1 MKAIQFL
8 GMTAFMAAMLTGC
21 SNDSELAHSNFP
33 DDNII
38 RVTAGVNGAI
48 TRAETLGT
56 ELNSDFKFSLTV
68 INKAPLKEGE
78 NSNKYTYGNR
88 IFKKETGTEWSCDKI
103 LLWQDAKTPVDV
115 AALAPASSSDTFYDS
130 YDFWDEKITP
140 MEYSI
145 TADQNPQKPEND
157 LLYYYKSNLV
167 PKDALNSSGKLDIQ
181 FNHAFSMIDIN
192 VTLGTEY
199 SQQENPIKEVIVGG
213 SKLKATIDVANSE
226 GKGVAYAST
235 PGETSTT
242 GENPETDIITTPG
255 TFTKATTDEEK
266 SKAAYSCI
274 LIPQKID
281 ANKFKVT
288 LKTSSKTYVWTSPS
302 AITLE
307 SGHKYTLELKMG
319 KDKLTAQK
327 GNISAGSW
335 TEGTESDSTLGTK

>member
-38 RVTAGVNGAI
+38 RVTAGVNGAV

-56 ELNSDFKFSLTV
+56 ELNSDFRLTV
-68 INKAPLKEGE
+68 VNEG
-78 NSNKYTYGNR
+78 SDKYTYGNK
-88 IFKKETGTEWSCDKI
+88 IFKKTDSEWSCSDI
-103 LLWQDAKTPVDV
+103 LLWQDAETPVAV
-115 AALAPASSSDTFYDS
+115 AALAPVINSW
-130 YDFWDEKITP
+130 DFNNIYNNQDKFQIF
-140 MEYSI
+140 EYVISEN
-145 TADQNPQKPEND
+145 QNPQEPGND
-157 LLYYYKSNLV
+157 LLYYYESNLV
-167 PKDALNSSGKLDIQ
+167 PGEALKGGKLNIQ
-181 FNHAFSMIDIN
+181 FNHAFSMIDII

-199 SQQENPIKEVIVGG
+199 SKKDNPINEVIVGG
-213 SKLKATIDVANSE
+213 SKIRATLDITNS
-226 GKGVAYAST
+226 KGVAYAST
-235 PGETSTT
+235 MGT
-242 GENPETDIITTPG
+242 NPETDIITKPG
-255 TFTKATTDEEK
+255 TFTMAQTDLEN

-274 LIPQKID
+274 LIPQTID

-288 LKTSSKTYVWTSPS
+288 LKTSSKTYVWTSPD

-307 SGHKYTLELKMG
+307 IGHRYTLNLTMG

-335 TEGTESDSTLGTK
+335 KEGTAPDSSLGTK

>member
-38 RVTAGVNGAI
+38 RVTAGVNGAV
-48 TRAETLGT
+48 TRTETLGT

-68 INKAPLKEGE
+68 VNKDTE
-78 NSNKYTYGNR
+78 NEYNYKYTHENR
-88 IFKKETGTEWSCDKI
+88 IFQKIGTEWICNTI
-103 LLWQDAKTPVDV
+103 LLWQDAETPVDV
-115 AALAPASSSDTFYDS
+115 AALAPVTDDDMIFFGILNNKNQFQTLPYN
-130 YDFWDEKITP
+130 
-140 MEYSI
+140 I
-145 TADQNPQKPEND
+145 TADQKTQKPEND
-157 LLYYYKSNLV
+157 LLYYYKSDLV
-167 PKDALNSSGKLDIQ
+167 PGTALNSDGKLDIQ
-181 FNHAFSMIDIN
+181 FNHAFSMIDII

-213 SKLKATIDVANSE
+213 SKLTATIDVANSE

-235 PGETSTT
+235 E

-255 TFTKATTDEEK
+255 TFTKATTDEEN
-266 SKAAYSCI
+266 SEAAYSCI
-274 LIPQKID
+274 LIPQTID

-307 SGHKYTLELKMG
+307 TGHRYTLALTMG
-319 KDKLTAQK
+319 RDKLTAQK
-327 GNISAGSW
+327 GNISAVSW
-335 TEGTESDSTLGTK
+335 TEGTDPGSTLGTK

>member
-38 RVTAGVNGAI
+38 RVTAGVNGAV

-56 ELNSDFKFSLTV
+56 ELNSNFSLTV
-68 INKAPLKEGE
+68 INKAPLNEGE
-78 NSNKYTYGNR
+78 HSNKYTYGNR
-88 IFKKETGTEWSCDKI
+88 FFKKTGTEWICSDI
-103 LLWQDAKTPVDV
+103 LLWQDAETKVDV
-115 AALAPASSSDTFYDS
+115 AALAPAIDNTTFYDS
-130 YDFWDEKITP
+130 YNFWDEKITT

-145 TADQNPQKPEND
+145 TADQKTRKPEND
-157 LLYYYKSNLV
+157 LLYYYKSDLV
-167 PKDALNSSGKLDIQ
+167 PKEALNASGKLDIQ
-181 FNHAFSMIDIN
+181 FNHAFSMIDII

-199 SQQENPIKEVIVGG
+199 SQKDNPISEVIVGG
-213 SKLKATIDVANSE
+213 SKLKATIDVANSK

-235 PGETSTT
+235 PGE
-242 GENPETDIITTPG
+242 NPEANVFPTPG
-255 TFTKATTDEEK
+255 TFTKATTDEEN

-274 LIPQKID
+274 LIPQNIE

-288 LKTSSKTYVWTSPS
+288 LKTSSKTYVWTSPD

-307 SGHKYTLELKMG
+307 TGHRYTLNLRMG

-335 TEGTESDSTLGTK
+335 TEGTDSGGTLGTK

>member
-21 SNDSELAHSNFP
+21 SNDSDLAHSNFP

-38 RVTAGVNGAI
+38 RVTAGVNGAV

-56 ELNSDFKFSLTV
+56 ELNSDYKFSLTV
-68 INKAPLKEGE
+68 VNKDTE
-78 NSNKYTYGNR
+78 NEYNYKYTHENK
-88 IFKKETGTEWSCDKI
+88 IFQKIGTEWICNTI
-103 LLWQDAKTPVDV
+103 LLWQDAETPVDV
-115 AALAPASSSDTFYDS
+115 AALAPVTNKDWIFLGILGNQNQFQTL
-130 YDFWDEKITP
+130 
-140 MEYSI
+140 EYEI
-145 TADQNPQKPEND
+145 TADQKTQKPEND

-167 PKDALNSSGKLDIQ
+167 PGTELKDGKLDIQ

-213 SKLKATIDVANSE
+213 SKLKATIDVTNSE
-226 GKGVAYAST
+226 GVAYPST
-235 PGETSTT
+235 M
-242 GENPETDIITTPG
+242 GENPETDITTIPVK
-255 TFTKATTDEEK
+255 FNKATTDQEN
-266 SKAAYSCI
+266 STAVSSCI
-274 LIPQKID
+274 LIPQTIE

-288 LKTSSKTYVWTSPS
+288 LKTTSKTYVWTSPS
-302 AITLE
+302 AITLQT
-307 SGHKYTLELKMG
+307 GHKYTLELKMG

-335 TEGTESDSTLGTK
+335 TEGTAPDSTLGTK

>member
-21 SNDSELAHSNFP
+21 SNDSDLAHSNFP

-38 RVTAGVNGAI
+38 RVTAGVNGAV
-48 TRAETLGT
+48 TRADPMGT

-68 INKAPLKEGE
+68 VNKDTE
-78 NSNKYTYGNR
+78 NEYNYKYTHENK
-88 IFKKETGTEWSCDKI
+88 IFQKIGTEWICNTI
-103 LLWQDAKTPVDV
+103 LLWQDAETPVDV
-115 AALAPASSSDTFYDS
+115 AALAPVIDKDWIFLGILGNQNQFRTL
-130 YDFWDEKITP
+130 
-140 MEYSI
+140 EYEI
-145 TADQNPQKPEND
+145 TADQKTQKPEND

-167 PKDALNSSGKLDIQ
+167 PGTELKDGKLDIQ
-181 FNHAFSMIDIN
+181 FNHAFSMIDII

-226 GKGVAYAST
+226 GNVAYAST
-235 PGETSTT
+235 E

-274 LIPQKID
+274 LIPQTID

-307 SGHKYTLELKMG
+307 TGHKYTLALTMG

-327 GNISAGSW
+327 GNISAVSW
-335 TEGTESDSTLGTK
+335 TEGTGSDSTLGTK

>member
-38 RVTAGVNGAI
+38 RVTAGVNGAV

-56 ELNSDFKFSLTV
+56 ELNSNFSLTV
-68 INKAPLKEGE
+68 VNEGT
-78 NSNKYTYGNR
+78 NKYTYINK
-88 IFKKETGTEWSCDKI
+88 IFEKTGTEWSSDEI
-103 LLWQDAKTPVDV
+103 LLWQDAETPVAV
-115 AALAPASSSDTFYDS
+115 AALAPVIDS
-130 YDFWDEKITP
+130 WEFNNIYSNQDKFKT
-140 MEYSI
+140 MECSI
-145 TADQNPQKPEND
+145 IENQNPHKLEND
-157 LLYYYKSNLV
+157 LLYYYKSDLV
-167 PKDALNSSGKLDIQ
+167 PGTELKDGKLNIQ
-181 FNHAFSMIDIN
+181 FNHAFSMIDII

-199 SQQENPIKEVIVGG
+199 SKKEENPINEVIVGG
-213 SKLKATIDVANSE
+213 SKKWATLDITNSNS
-226 GKGVAYAST
+226 KGVAYAS
-235 PGETSTT
+235 PEP
-242 GENPETDIITTPG
+242 NPETDIITTPG

-274 LIPQKID
+274 LIPQKIE

-288 LKTSSKTYVWTSPS
+288 LKTSSKTYVWTSPD

-307 SGHKYTLELKMG
+307 TGHRYTLDLTMG
-319 KDKLTAQK
+319 KDVVTAQK

-335 TEGTESDSTLGTK
+335 TEGTDSGSTLGTK

>member
-21 SNDSELAHSNFP
+21 SNDSDLAHSNFP

-38 RVTAGVNGAI
+38 RVTAGVNGAV
-48 TRAETLGT
+48 TRADQLGT
-56 ELNSDFKFSLTV
+56 ELNSNFSLTV
-68 INKAPLKEGE
+68 INKAPLNEGE
-78 NSNKYTYGNR
+78 RSNKYTYGNR
-88 IFKKETGTEWSCDKI
+88 FFKKTGTEWICNDI
-103 LLWQDAKTPVDV
+103 LLWQDAETRVDV

-235 PGETSTT
+235 PRETSTT
-242 GENPETDIITTPG
+242 GENPETDITTTPG

-274 LIPQKID
+274 LIPQTIE

-307 SGHKYTLELKMG
+307 TGHRYTLDLKMG

-335 TEGTESDSTLGTK
+335 TEGTAPDSTLGTK

>member
-33 DDNII
+33 ADNII
-38 RVTAGVNGAI
+38 RVTAGVNGAV

-56 ELNSDFKFSLTV
+56 ELNSNFSLTV

-78 NSNKYTYGNR
+78 HSNKYTYGNR
-88 IFKKETGTEWSCDKI
+88 IFKKTDSKWICSTI
-103 LLWQDAKTPVDV
+103 LLWQDAETKVDV
-115 AALAPASSSDTFYDS
+115 AALAPAIDDMTFRDS
-130 YDFWDEKITP
+130 YDFWNEKITT

-145 TADQNPQKPEND
+145 TADQKTQSEAND

-167 PKDALNSSGKLDIQ
+167 PKNELNTDGKLDIQ
-181 FNHAFSMIDIN
+181 FNHAFSMIDII

-199 SQQENPIKEVIVGG
+199 SNKENPINEVIVGG

-226 GKGVAYAST
+226 GYGVAYPSES
-235 PGETSTT
+235 GN
-242 GENPETDIITTPG
+242 NPETDITTIPV
-255 TFTKATTDEEK
+255 TFNKATTDQEN
-266 SKAAYSCI
+266 STAVSSCI
-274 LIPQKID
+274 LIPQTID

-307 SGHKYTLELKMG
+307 TGHRYTLNLTMG
-319 KDKLTAQK
+319 KDVVTAQK

-335 TEGTESDSTLGTK
+335 TEGTDSGGTLGTK

>member
-38 RVTAGVNGAI
+38 RVTAGVNGAV

-68 INKAPLKEGE
+68 VNENEGT
-78 NSNKYTYGNR
+78 NKYTYRNK
-88 IFKKETGTEWSCDKI
+88 IFQKTGTEWRCSDI
-103 LLWQDAKTPVDV
+103 LLWQDAETPVHV
-115 AALAPASSSDTFYDS
+115 AALAPVIDS
-130 YDFWDEKITP
+130 WEFNNIYSNQDKFKI
-140 MEYSI
+140 MEYVISEN
-145 TADQNPQKPEND
+145 QNPQKPAND
-157 LLYYYKSNLV
+157 LLYYYKSDLV
-167 PKDALNSSGKLDIQ
+167 PGTELKDGKLNIQ
-181 FNHAFSMIDIN
+181 FNHAFSMIDII

-199 SQQENPIKEVIVGG
+199 SKKDNPINEVIVGG
-213 SKLKATIDVANSE
+213 SKIRAALDITNS
-226 GKGVAYAST
+226 KGVAYAST
-235 PGETSTT
+235 MGT
-242 GENPETDIITTPG
+242 NPETDIITTPG
-255 TFTKATTDEEK
+255 TFTMAQTDLEN

-274 LIPQKID
+274 LIPQTID

-288 LKTSSKTYVWTSPS
+288 LKTSSKTYVWTSPD

-307 SGHKYTLELKMG
+307 IGHRYTLNLTMG

-335 TEGTESDSTLGTK
+335 TEGTESGSTLGTK

>member
-21 SNDSELAHSNFP
+21 SNDSDLAHSNFP

-38 RVTAGVNGAI
+38 RVTAGVNGAV

-56 ELNSDFKFSLTV
+56 ELNNKFSLTV
-68 INKAPLKEGE
+68 VNKDTE
-78 NSNKYTYGNR
+78 NEYNYKYTHENK
-88 IFKKETGTEWSCDKI
+88 IFQKIGTGTEWICNDI
-103 LLWQDAKTPVDV
+103 LLWQDAETPVDV
-115 AALAPASSSDTFYDS
+115 AALAPVTNKDWIFQGILGNQNQFQTL
-130 YDFWDEKITP
+130 
-140 MEYSI
+140 EYEI
-145 TADQNPQKPEND
+145 TADQKTQKPEND

-167 PKDALNSSGKLDIQ
+167 PKEALNSDGKLDIQ
-181 FNHAFSMIDIN
+181 FNHAFSMIDII

-199 SQQENPIKEVIVGG
+199 SNKDNPINEVIVGG
-213 SKLKATIDVANSE
+213 SKLKATIDVTNSE
-226 GKGVAYAST
+226 GVAYPST
-235 PGETSTT
+235 M
-242 GENPETDIITTPG
+242 GENPETDITTIPVK
-255 TFTKATTDEEK
+255 FNKATTDEEK

-274 LIPQKID
+274 LIPQTID

-307 SGHKYTLELKMG
+307 TGHKYTLALTMG
-319 KDKLTAQK
+319 RDKLTAQK

-335 TEGTESDSTLGTK
+335 KEETGSDSTLGTK

>member
-38 RVTAGVNGAI
+38 RVTAGVNGAV

-56 ELNSDFKFSLTV
+56 ELNSDFSLTV
-68 INKAPLKEGE
+68 INKAPLNEGE
-78 NSNKYTYGNR
+78 HSNKYTYGNR
-88 IFKKETGTEWSCDKI
+88 IFKKTGTEWICSDI
-103 LLWQDAKTPVDV
+103 LLWQDAETKVDV
-115 AALAPASSSDTFYDS
+115 AALAPAIDNTTFRDS
-130 YDFWDEKITP
+130 YDFWNEKITT

-145 TADQNPQKPEND
+145 TADQKTQSVAND
-157 LLYYYKSNLV
+157 LLYYYKSNMDPGKEL
-167 PKDALNSSGKLDIQ
+167 KDGKLNIQ

-199 SQQENPIKEVIVGG
+199 SNKDNPISEVIVGG
-213 SKLKATIDVANSE
+213 SKLKATIDVANSD
-226 GKGVAYAST
+226 GKGVAYA
-235 PGETSTT
+235 STT
-242 GENPETDIITTPG
+242 GENPETDITTTPG
-255 TFTKATTDEEK
+255 EFTKATNNEEK

-274 LIPQKID
+274 LIPQTID

-335 TEGTESDSTLGTK
+335 TEGTESGSTLGTK

>member
-38 RVTAGVNGAI
+38 RVTAGVNGAV
-48 TRAETLGT
+48 TRAETMGT

-68 INKAPLKEGE
+68 VNKDTE
-78 NSNKYTYGNR
+78 NEYNYKYTHENK
-88 IFKKETGTEWSCDKI
+88 IFQKIGTEWICNDI
-103 LLWQDAKTPVDV
+103 LLWQDAETKVDV
-115 AALAPASSSDTFYDS
+115 AALAPVTNDDMKFFGILNYKNQFLTLKYD
-130 YDFWDEKITP
+130 
-140 MEYSI
+140 I
-145 TADQNPQKPEND
+145 TADQKTQKPEND

-167 PKDALNSSGKLDIQ
+167 PKEALNSDGKLDIQ
-181 FNHAFSMIDIN
+181 FNHAFSMIDII

-199 SQQENPIKEVIVGG
+199 SKKDNPISEVIVGG
-213 SKLKATIDVANSE
+213 SKLLATIDVANSE
-226 GKGVAYAST
+226 SKGVAYAST
-235 PGETSTT
+235 E
-242 GENPETDIITTPG
+242 EANPETDITTTPG
-255 TFTKATTDEEK
+255 TFTKATIAEEK

-274 LIPQKID
+274 LIPQTIE

-307 SGHKYTLELKMG
+307 TGHRYTLDLTMG
-319 KDKLTAQK
+319 KDVVTAQK

-335 TEGTESDSTLGTK
+335 TEGTGSGNTLGTK

>member
-21 SNDSELAHSNFP
+21 SNDSDLAHSNFP

-38 RVTAGVNGAI
+38 RVTAGVNGAV
-48 TRAETLGT
+48 TRAETETMGT
-56 ELNSDFKFSLTV
+56 EWTGDFSLTV
-68 INKAPLKEGE
+68 VNKNEGT
-78 NSNKYTYGNR
+78 NKYTYINK
-88 IFKKETGTEWSCDKI
+88 IFQKTGTEWSCDEI
-103 LLWQDAKTPVDV
+103 LLWQDAETPVAV
-115 AALAPASSSDTFYDS
+115 AALAPVTNDRIFSGILNNQNQFQT
-130 YDFWDEKITP
+130 

-145 TADQNPQKPEND
+145 FENQNPQNPEND
-157 LLYYYKSNLV
+157 LLYYYESNLV
-167 PKDALNSSGKLDIQ
+167 PKDALNSDGKLDIQ
-181 FNHAFSMIDIN
+181 FNHAFSMIDII

-199 SQQENPIKEVIVGG
+199 SQQENPINKVIVGG
-213 SKLKATIDVANSE
+213 SKLKATIDVTNSK

-235 PGETSTT
+235 PEETSTT
-242 GENPETDIITTPG
+242 GENPEANIITTPG
-255 TFTKATTDEEK
+255 TFTKAQTDLEN

-274 LIPQKID
+274 LIPQTIE

-307 SGHKYTLELKMG
+307 TGHKYTLALTMG
-319 KDKLTAQK
+319 RDKLTAQK

-335 TEGTESDSTLGTK
+335 KEGTAPDSSLGTK

>member
-38 RVTAGVNGAI
+38 RVTAGVNGAV

-56 ELNSDFKFSLTV
+56 ELNNKFSLTV
-68 INKAPLKEGE
+68 VNKDTE
-78 NSNKYTYGNR
+78 NEYNYKYTHENK
-88 IFKKETGTEWSCDKI
+88 IFQKIGTGTEWTCNDI
-103 LLWQDAKTPVDV
+103 LLWQDAETPVDV
-115 AALAPASSSDTFYDS
+115 AALAPVTNDDMIFFGILDYKNQFQTL
-130 YDFWDEKITP
+130 
-140 MEYSI
+140 EYSI
-145 TADQNPQKPEND
+145 TADQKTQKPEND

-167 PKDALNSSGKLDIQ
+167 PKDALNSDGKLDIQ
-181 FNHAFSMIDIN
+181 FNHAFSMIDII

-213 SKLKATIDVANSE
+213 SKLWATIDVTNSE
-226 GKGVAYAST
+226 DKGVAYARKGT
-235 PGETSTT
+235 
-242 GENPETDIITTPG
+242 NPETDITTTPG
-255 TFTKATTDEEK
+255 TFTKKTDEEK
-266 SKAAYSCI
+266 WKAAYSCI
-274 LIPQKID
+274 LIPQKIE

-288 LKTSSKTYVWTSPS
+288 LKTSSKTYVWTSPD

-307 SGHKYTLELKMG
+307 TGHRYTLDLTMG
-319 KDKLTAQK
+319 KDVVTAQK

-335 TEGTESDSTLGTK
+335 TEGTESGSTLGTK

>member
-33 DDNII
+33 ADNII
-38 RVTAGVNGAI
+38 RVTAGVNGAV

-68 INKAPLKEGE
+68 VNENEGT
-78 NSNKYTYGNR
+78 NKYTYRNK
-88 IFKKETGTEWSCDKI
+88 IFQKTGTEWRCSDI
-103 LLWQDAKTPVDV
+103 LLWQDAETPVAV
-115 AALAPASSSDTFYDS
+115 AALAPVIDS
-130 YDFWDEKITP
+130 REFNNIYSNQDKFKI
-140 MEYSI
+140 MEYVISEN
-145 TADQNPQKPEND
+145 QNPQIPAND
-157 LLYYYKSNLV
+157 LLYYYKSDLV
-167 PKDALNSSGKLDIQ
+167 PGTELKDGKLNIQ

-199 SQQENPIKEVIVGG
+199 SKKENPINEVIVGG
-213 SKLKATIDVANSE
+213 SKLWATIDVTNSKR
-226 GKGVAYAST
+226 KGVAYASEGT
-235 PGETSTT
+235 
-242 GENPETDIITTPG
+242 NPEADIITTPG

-274 LIPQKID
+274 LIPQTIE

-307 SGHKYTLELKMG
+307 SGHKYTLDLTMG
-319 KDKLTAQK
+319 KDVVTAQK

-335 TEGTESDSTLGTK
+335 TEGTDPGSTLGTK

>member
-38 RVTAGVNGAI
+38 RVTAGVNGAV

-56 ELNSDFKFSLTV
+56 ELNSNFSLTV

-78 NSNKYTYGNR
+78 HSNKYTYGNR
-88 IFKKETGTEWSCDKI
+88 IFKKTGTEWICNDI
-103 LLWQDAKTPVDV
+103 LLWQDAETKVDV
-115 AALAPASSSDTFYDS
+115 AALAPAIDNTTFRDS
-130 YDFWDEKITP
+130 YDFWDEKITT

-145 TADQNPQKPEND
+145 SDNQKTQSEAND

-167 PKDALNSSGKLDIQ
+167 PKEALNSDGKLDIQ

-199 SQQENPIKEVIVGG
+199 SKKDNPINEVIVGG
-213 SKLKATIDVANSE
+213 SKLKATIDVANSK

-235 PGETSTT
+235 PGE
-242 GENPETDIITTPG
+242 NPEANVFPTPG
-255 TFTKATTDEEK
+255 TFTKATTDEEN

-274 LIPQKID
+274 LIPQNIE

-288 LKTSSKTYVWTSPS
+288 LKTSSKTYVWTSPD

-307 SGHKYTLELKMG
+307 TGHRYTLNLTMG
-319 KDKLTAQK
+319 RDKLTAQK

-335 TEGTESDSTLGTK
+335 TEGTDSGGTLGTK

>member
-33 DDNII
+33 ADNII
-38 RVTAGVNGAI
+38 RVTAGVNGAV

-56 ELNSDFKFSLTV
+56 ELDNKFSLTV
-68 INKAPLKEGE
+68 VNKDTE
-78 NSNKYTYGNR
+78 NEYHNKYTYENR
-88 IFKKETGTEWSCDKI
+88 IFQKIGQDWICNDI
-103 LLWQDAKTPVDV
+103 LLWQDAETKVDV
-115 AALAPASSSDTFYDS
+115 AALAPVTNDDMKFFGILNYQNQIQTLPYN
-130 YDFWDEKITP
+130 
-140 MEYSI
+140 I
-145 TADQNPQKPEND
+145 TADQNPQIPEND
-157 LLYYYKSNLV
+157 LLYYYKSDLV
-167 PKDALNSSGKLDIQ
+167 PGTELKDGKLNIQ
-181 FNHAFSMIDIN
+181 FNHAFSMIDII

-199 SQQENPIKEVIVGG
+199 SKKDNPISEVIVGG
-213 SKLKATIDVANSE
+213 SKLLATIDVTNSE
-226 GKGVAYAST
+226 SKGVAYAST
-235 PGETSTT
+235 E
-242 GENPETDIITTPG
+242 EANPEADIITTPG

-274 LIPQKID
+274 LIPQTIE

-307 SGHKYTLELKMG
+307 TGHRYTLDLTMG
-319 KDKLTAQK
+319 KDVVTAQK

-335 TEGTESDSTLGTK
+335 TEGTAPDSTLGTK

>member
-33 DDNII
+33 ADNII
-38 RVTAGVNGAI
+38 RVTAGVNGAV

-68 INKAPLKEGE
+68 VNKDTE
-78 NSNKYTYGNR
+78 NEYNYKYTHENK
-88 IFKKETGTEWSCDKI
+88 IFQKIGTEWICNTI
-103 LLWQDAKTPVDV
+103 LLWQDAETPVDV
-115 AALAPASSSDTFYDS
+115 AALAPVIDKDWIFLGILGNQNQFRTL
-130 YDFWDEKITP
+130 
-140 MEYSI
+140 EYEI
-145 TADQNPQKPEND
+145 TADQKTQKPEND

-167 PKDALNSSGKLDIQ
+167 PGTELKDGKLDIQ
-181 FNHAFSMIDIN
+181 FNHAFSMIDII

-199 SQQENPIKEVIVGG
+199 SNKDNPINKVIVGG
-213 SKLKATIDVANSE
+213 SKLKATVDVTNRN
-226 GKGVAYAST
+226 GYGVAYAST
-235 PGETSTT
+235 E

-255 TFTKATTDEEK
+255 EFTMATTNEKK
-266 SKAAYSCI
+266 SKAVFSCI
-274 LIPQKID
+274 LIPQTIE

-307 SGHKYTLELKMG
+307 TGHRYTLELTMG
-319 KDKLTAQK
+319 KDVVTAQN

-335 TEGTESDSTLGTK
+335 TKGTGSGSTLGTK

>member
-33 DDNII
+33 ADNII
-38 RVTAGVNGAI
+38 RVTAGVNGAV

-56 ELNSDFKFSLTV
+56 ELNSDFSLTV
-68 INKAPLKEGE
+68 VNEG
-78 NSNKYTYGNR
+78 SNKYTYGNM
-88 IFKKETGTEWSCDKI
+88 IFKKKTGTAEWFCDEI
-103 LLWQDAKTPVDV
+103 LLWQDAKTNVDV
-115 AALAPASSSDTFYDS
+115 AALAPAIDYWTFRDS
-130 YDFWDEKITP
+130 YDFGNKKITT
-140 MEYSI
+140 MKYSI
-145 TADQNPQKPEND
+145 TADQKKQKPEND

-167 PKDALNSSGKLDIQ
+167 PGTELKDGKLDIQ
-181 FNHAFSMIDIN
+181 FNHAFSMIDII

-199 SQQENPIKEVIVGG
+199 SKKDNPINEVIVGG

-226 GKGVAYAST
+226 SKGVAYAST
-235 PGETSTT
+235 E
-242 GENPETDIITTPG
+242 EANPEADIITTPG

-274 LIPQKID
+274 LIPQTIE

-288 LKTSSKTYVWTSPS
+288 LKTSSKTYVWTSPD

-307 SGHKYTLELKMG
+307 TGHRYTLDLTMG
-319 KDKLTAQK
+319 KDVVTAQK

-335 TEGTESDSTLGTK
+335 TEGTGSGSTLGTK

>member
-38 RVTAGVNGAI
+38 RVTAGVNGAV

-56 ELNSDFKFSLTV
+56 ELNSNFSLTV
-68 INKAPLKEGE
+68 INKAPLNEGE
-78 NSNKYTYGNR
+78 HSNKYTYGNR
-88 IFKKETGTEWSCDKI
+88 FFKKTGTEWICSDI
-103 LLWQDAKTPVDV
+103 LLWQDAETKVDV
-115 AALAPASSSDTFYDS
+115 VALAPAIDNTTFRDS
-130 YDFWDEKITP
+130 YDFWDEKITT

-145 TADQNPQKPEND
+145 TADQKTQSEAND
-157 LLYYYKSNLV
+157 LLYYYQSDLV
-167 PKDALNSSGKLDIQ
+167 PKDALNSDGKLDIQ
-181 FNHAFSMIDIN
+181 FNHAFSMIDII

-199 SQQENPIKEVIVGG
+199 SQKDNPISEVIVGG

-235 PGETSTT
+235 T
-242 GENPETDIITTPG
+242 GENPEANVFPTPG
-255 TFTKATTDEEK
+255 TFTKATTDEEN
-266 SKAAYSCI
+266 SKAAFSCI
-274 LIPQKID
+274 LIPQNIE

-288 LKTSSKTYVWTSPS
+288 LKTSSKTYVWTSPD

-307 SGHKYTLELKMG
+307 TGHRYTLELKMG
-319 KDKLTAQK
+319 KNVVTAQK

-335 TEGTESDSTLGTK
+335 TEGTGSGSSLETK

>member
-38 RVTAGVNGAI
+38 RVTAGVNGAV
-48 TRAETLGT
+48 TRTETLGT

-68 INKAPLKEGE
+68 VNENEGT
-78 NSNKYTYGNR
+78 NKYTYRNK
-88 IFKKETGTEWSCDKI
+88 IFQKTGTEWRCSDI
-103 LLWQDAKTPVDV
+103 LLWQDAETPVAV
-115 AALAPASSSDTFYDS
+115 AALAPVIDS
-130 YDFWDEKITP
+130 WEFNNIYSNQDKFKI
-140 MEYSI
+140 MEYVISEN
-145 TADQNPQKPEND
+145 QNPQIPAND
-157 LLYYYKSNLV
+157 LLYYYKSDLV
-167 PKDALNSSGKLDIQ
+167 PGTELKDGKLNIQ
-181 FNHAFSMIDIN
+181 FNHAFSMIDII

-199 SQQENPIKEVIVGG
+199 SKKDNPINEVIVGG
-213 SKLKATIDVANSE
+213 SKIRATLDITNS
-226 GKGVAYAST
+226 KGVAYAST
-235 PGETSTT
+235 MGT
-242 GENPETDIITTPG
+242 NPETDIITTPG
-255 TFTKATTDEEK
+255 TFTMAQTDLEN

-274 LIPQKID
+274 LIPQTIE

-288 LKTSSKTYVWTSPS
+288 LKTSSKTYVWTSPN

-307 SGHKYTLELKMG
+307 TGHRYTLELKMG

-335 TEGTESDSTLGTK
+335 TEGTDSGGTLGTK

>member
-21 SNDSELAHSNFP
+21 SNDSDLAHSNFP

-38 RVTAGVNGAI
+38 RVTAGVNGAV
-48 TRAETLGT
+48 TRADQLGT
-56 ELNSDFKFSLTV
+56 ELKSNFSLTV
-68 INKAPLKEGE
+68 VNEG
-78 NSNKYTYGNR
+78 SNKYTYGNM
-88 IFKKETGTEWSCDKI
+88 IFKKKTGTAEWFCDEI
-103 LLWQDAKTPVDV
+103 LLWQDAETKVDV
-115 AALAPASSSDTFYDS
+115 AALAPAIDIWTFRDS
-130 YDFWDEKITP
+130 YDFGNKKITTQ
-140 MEYSI
+140 EYSI
-145 TADQNPQKPEND
+145 TADQTTKSVAND
-157 LLYYYKSNLV
+157 LLYYYKSNLN
-167 PKDALNSSGKLDIQ
+167 PGTELKDGKLDIQ
-181 FNHAFSMIDIN
+181 FNHAFSMIDII

-199 SQQENPIKEVIVGG
+199 SNKENPINKVIVGG

-226 GKGVAYAST
+226 GNGVAYPSES
-235 PGETSTT
+235 GN
-242 GENPETDIITTPG
+242 NPETDIITTPG
-255 TFTKATTDEEK
+255 EFTLATTDHSTAK
-266 SKAAYSCI
+266 FSCI
-274 LIPQKID
+274 LIPQTIE

-335 TEGTESDSTLGTK
+335 TKGTGSGSTLGTK